1 VGLDDNGEPTYR
13 ITKKC
18 EEVFPEFYAYHRSMM
33 NSTAN
38 ELWQMGVI
46 EMKFNAK
53 GETVTFNYQNYTRL
67 KEVMHELTSEQLAFL
82 SVLGAPIE
90 RLAE

>member
-1 VGLDDNGEPTYR
+1 MGLDDNGEPTYR

-18 EEVFPEFYAYHRSMM
+18 EEVFPEFYAYHQSMM

-53 GETVTFNYQNYTRL
+53 GETVTFNYQNYARL
-67 KEVMHELTSEQLAFL
+67 KEVMHELTSEQIAFL
-82 SVLGAPIE
+82 SALGAPVE
-90 RLAE
+90 RL